1 MTSAR
6 ETVAPTSHRAEPRE
20 ADEIPTRSG
29 TPAIPTTNPA
39 TIPTEDPEVG
49 LAQKGSGE
57 EAVVRRETEI

>member
-29 TPAIPTTNPA
+29 TPAIPTT
-39 TIPTEDPEVG
+39 IPTEDPEVG